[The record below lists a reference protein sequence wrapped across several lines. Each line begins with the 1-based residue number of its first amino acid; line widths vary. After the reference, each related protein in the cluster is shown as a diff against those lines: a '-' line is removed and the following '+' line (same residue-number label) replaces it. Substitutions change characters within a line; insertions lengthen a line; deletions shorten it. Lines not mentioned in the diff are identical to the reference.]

1 MTENDL
7 KQNIARNIAALR
19 RAHSMTQAELAEKLS
34 YSDKSIS
41 KWERGD
47 GLPDVFVLTK
57 IAALFGVT
65 VNDLL
70 ARETPEPQTPAPVQK
85 SISCSRH
92 SLITALSVGLVWFV
106 AALVFFFIK
115 VFVPESPW
123 AWMVFVYALPAAS
136 IVLVVFMHLWW
147 KIIPQCLSVSLL
159 VWSIAICIHLAAIL
173 PGVQNVAMIY
183 VAAGVFQVLV
193 ILWYAYQYVRL
204 KWHLTSR
211 PCKADA
217 DSAKADADSSK
228 TAKGQKGSAD
238 SASADRTS
246 AATAAASADG
256 IKPSDTVSPAP
267 GLSDNTSSGR
277 DINKEKQ

>member
-19 RAHSMTQAELAEKLS
+19 RAHNMTQAELAEKLS

-57 IAALFGVT
+57 IATLFGVT

-85 SISCSRH
+85 SISRSRH

-147 KIIPQCLSVSLL
+147 KIIPQCLSVSML
-159 VWSIAICIHLAAIL
+159 VWSIAVCIHLAAIL
-173 PGVQNVAMIY
+173 PGVQNVTMIY

-204 KWHLTSR
+204 KWHLTFR
-211 PCKADA
+211 PGKADA
-217 DSAKADADSSK
+217 DSAKATK
-228 TAKGQKGSAD
+228 EQKSPAD
-238 SASADRTS
+238 SASATDIAS
-246 AATAAASADG
+246 ADSAASATATMSADDSKSSG
-256 IKPSDTVSPAP
+256 TASPAP
-267 GLSDNTSSGR
+267 ERSDNEPSGG
-277 DINKEKQ
+277 DADKKKQ

>member
-19 RAHSMTQAELAEKLS
+19 RAYNMTQAELAEKLS

-57 IAALFGVT
+57 IASLFGVT

-85 SISCSRH
+85 SILRSRH

-136 IVLVVFMHLWW
+136 TVLVVFMHLWW

-159 VWSIAICIHLAAIL
+159 VWSIAVCVHLTAVL
-173 PGVQNVAMIY
+173 PGVRNVTMIY

-204 KWHLTSR
+204 KWHLTFR
-211 PCKADA
+211 PGKSGA
-217 DSAKADADSSK
+217 DSAKAAKEQNSSTDSESV
-228 TAKGQKGSAD
+228 AD
-238 SASADRTS
+238 SASADH
-246 AATAAASADG
+246 AATATVAMSADDS
-256 IKPSDTVSPAP
+256 KSSAPASPAP
-267 GLSDNTSSGR
+267 ERSDKEPSRR
-277 DINKEKQ
+277 DADKKKQ